1 MKDPSHPKV
10 ASPDHSIHELI
21 QQRWSPRAF
30 DASRP
35 VPRAELLRL
44 FEAARWAPSSRN
56 EQPWRFLVVEREA
69 MPESWRA
76 LFETLTGANQSW
88 AAAAPVLVLSAVR
101 TSYQD
106 TGHTNDMA
114 WYDAGQAVALLT
126 IQATSQGL
134 AVRQMEGF
142 DRARART
149 AFAIPE
155 EFEPAVAIAIGYTGD
170 PEALSLDKH
179 RAAERQ
185 PRKRRPLGDFVYD
198 GVWGNVQ
205 GSEGP

>member
-1 MKDPSHPKV
+1 MKDPSHPTV

-56 EQPWRFLVVEREA
+56 EQPWRFLMLEREA
-69 MPESWRA
+69 MPESCRA
-76 LFETLTGANQSW
+76 LFETLSAANQSW

-101 TSYQD
+101 TSFED
-106 TGHTNDMA
+106 TGTANHMA

-142 DRARART
+142 DRTRART
-149 AFAIPE
+149 AFAIPA

-170 PEALSLDKH
+170 PDALSLDKH

-185 PRKRRPLGDFVYD
+185 PRKRRPIGDFVYE
-198 GVWGNVQ
+198 GVWGTVQ
-205 GSEGP
+205 GS

>member
-1 MKDPSHPKV
+1 MPFALLMKDPSHPKV

-30 DASRP
+30 DASRL

-106 TGHTNDMA
+106 TGHTNEMA
-114 WYDAGQAVALLT
+114 WYDAGQAVALLS
-126 IQATSQGL
+126 IQATAQGL
-134 AVRQMEGF
+134 SVRQMEGF
-142 DRARART
+142 DPDRAREACGVP
-149 AFAIPE
+149 AGFAPI
-155 EFEPAVAIAIGYTGD
+155 VIMAIGYVGD
-170 PEALSLDKH
+170 PEALTVEKH
-179 RAAERQ
+179 RDAETKPRQ
-185 PRKRRPLGDFVYD
+185 RKSLEAFVFESK
-198 GVWGNVQ
+198 W
-205 GSEGP
+205 S

>member
-1 MKDPSHPKV
+1 MKDHPKV
-10 ASPDHSIHELI
+10 ATTDHAIHELI

-35 VPRAELLRL
+35 VPRPELLRL

-76 LFETLTGANQSW
+76 LLETLTAANQTW

-101 TSYQD
+101 TSFED
-106 TGHTNDMA
+106 TGTANHMA

-134 AVRQMEGF
+134 AIRQMEGF
-142 DRARART
+142 DRPRARA
-149 AFAIPE
+149 AFAIPA

-205 GSEGP
+205 GV